1 MALLDKTTLQKS
13 AGLLN
18 ATAPEDHFLAYIT
31 EGERDML
38 VRAGGKETS
47 TVSGINAYPPSGV
60 YQGGAGYVSSS
71 SGAPPGEHGGSGPTH
86 QEQKSYSQPTQ
97 DRIQRIGSGIEPG
110 YRPEDAQPYGL
121 SKEEAYRQGKIT
133 KDQYESTDVAIDRS
147 TQEPQNWFDGVKDF
161 ILSGG
166 IVGNAIKLTGDVLS
180 KLGEF
185 SSELQAKAM
194 TMALNS
200 RIKSRLKDLDI
211 TNPNELAND
220 ERLSKLQNDLMG
232 VKDGTYTQSQFTKE
246 YTNINIGGE
255 GESGNIELM
264 NTFVPYAAH
273 AVGGTEQQPSMVNE
287 YFSSLGNNNLGI
299 SSDYTNTYNTSKANI
314 ANTLNMTPN
323 TQQYGYTANPY
334 SQYPST
340 MTSANPFFDE
350 LTTQGLI

>member
-1 MALLDKTTLQKS
+1 MGLLENLQHS

-18 ATAPEDHFLAYIT
+18 DEAPKDHFLAYIT

-38 VRAGGKETS
+38 VQAGGKETP
-47 TVSGINAYPPSGV
+47 TASGINAYPPPGE
-60 YQGGAGYVSSS
+60 YGGAGYVGSA
-71 SGAPPGEHGGSGPTH
+71 GTGTGSGHRGGGADRDP
-86 QEQKSYSQPTQ
+86 QPVSSPQPQ

-166 IVGNAIKLTGDVLS
+166 IVGNAIKLTGEVLS

-185 SSELQAKAM
+185 SSELQKKAM
-194 TMALNS
+194 TMSLNS
-200 RIKSRLKDLDI
+200 RVKRKMKTLDLNNPNSMNNPEIADLHKDLADI
-211 TNPNELAND
+211 EAGTFTQTDFTEKYG
-220 ERLSKLQNDLMG
+220 SGDL
-232 VKDGTYTQSQFTKE
+232 
-246 YTNINIGGE
+246 GGE
-255 GESGNIELM
+255 GEGGDRELM

-273 AVGGTEQQPSMVNE
+273 AVGDTEQQPSMVNE
-287 YFSSLGNNNLGI
+287 YFSNLNNTSLGI
-299 SSDYTNTYNTSKANI
+299 SPNYLSTYNTAKANI
-314 ANTLNMTPN
+314 ANTLNMTQN
-323 TQQYGYTANPY
+323 TSQYGYNNILNDTYAR
-334 SQYPST
+334 S
-340 MTSANPFFDE
+340 MTSANPFYDE